1 MPPLSDPQERRCLYG
16 HINLIQ
22 EHQLWSGC
30 FLNIEIVLQIVC
42 VFKYFLQFT
51 VFCNKNNNY
60 ERYLFKETLTDFNT
74 SNKIL
79 ISRGEQV
86 MRRSAVPASAHVY
99 FVQGVH
105 ITIHRSGQTASTL
118 YLQGPAERA
127 WYFLFQYDSY
137 VWSKFLLFQQVPPV
151 TDHMPFEISECVVQL
166 RNNP

>member
-22 EHQLWSGC
+22 EHPLWSGC
-30 FLNIEIVLQIVC
+30 FLYIEIVLQIVC

-86 MRRSAVPASAHVY
+86 MRRSASSCFSACVFCAGSSY
-99 FVQGVH
+99 NNSSVWTDSVDA
-105 ITIHRSGQTASTL
+105 ISTRTCRESL
-118 YLQGPAERA
+118 V
-127 WYFLFQYDSY
+127 F
-137 VWSKFLLFQQVPPV
+137 PV
-151 TDHMPFEISECVVQL
+151 SI
-166 RNNP
+166 

>member
-22 EHQLWSGC
+22 EHPLWSGC
-30 FLNIEIVLQIVC
+30 FLYIEIVLQIVC

-86 MRRSAVPASAHVY
+86 MKIC
-99 FVQGVH
+99 Q
-105 ITIHRSGQTASTL
+105 
-118 YLQGPAERA
+118 
-127 WYFLFQYDSY
+127 
-137 VWSKFLLFQQVPPV
+137 FLLQRMCILCREF
-151 TDHMPFEISECVVQL
+151 I
-166 RNNP
+166 

>member
-22 EHQLWSGC
+22 EHPLWSGC
-30 FLNIEIVLQIVC
+30 FLYIEIVLQIVC

-86 MRRSAVPASAHVY
+86 MRRSASSCFSACV
-99 FVQGVH
+99 F
-105 ITIHRSGQTASTL
+105 HRSGQTASTL